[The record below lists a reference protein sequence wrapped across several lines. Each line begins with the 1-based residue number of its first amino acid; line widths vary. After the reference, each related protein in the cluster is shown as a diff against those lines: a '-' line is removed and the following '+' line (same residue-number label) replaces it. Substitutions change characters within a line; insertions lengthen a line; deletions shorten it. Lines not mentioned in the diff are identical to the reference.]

1 MSETITIALA
11 GNPNSGKTTIFN
23 ELTGLRQHVGNY
35 AGVTVEKVTGR
46 CRHGGAD
53 FEIVDLPGTY
63 SLTAYSIEELVA
75 RRFLV
80 AERPGVVVDIV
91 DASNLERNLYLATQL
106 MELGVPLVL
115 ALNMSDVARA
125 RGVEFDLPRLSALL
139 GVPIVRTVGHRGKGL
154 DEMMDAALA
163 VARSDRP
170 AAPRQVNYGSEIE
183 EEIAKVAAVIGS
195 DGPAPLGGLRPAGHT
210 ARWLAIKLLENDS
223 EVRQLAG
230 TPAAMRQVEE
240 SSHHLRTIFGDSP
253 ELVIAG
259 RRYAFIS
266 GACQEAVRSTVE
278 ARHTLS
284 DRIDTVL
291 THPIAGVPIFLGMM
305 YLVFYLTFTLGDY
318 PTAWLEGLFGWAGG
332 AVSGLWP
339 ASSDSMLR
347 SLLVDG
353 IIGGVGGVVAFL
365 PNIMLLFLGIAMLE
379 DSGYM
384 ARAAFLMDRLM
395 HRIGLHGKSFVP
407 MLIGFGCSVP
417 AILATRTLESR
428 RDRLTT
434 MLVVPL
440 MSCGA
445 RLTIYALLIPAFFP
459 PKWQAPVLWLIYLI
473 GIGLAVGLAKLLR
486 ATVLRGEA
494 PPFVI
499 ELPLYR
505 LPTLRSLGIHMWDRS
520 WMYLRKAGTVILGI
534 SILLWAM
541 TSFPRKTV
549 FDRDYAAETRLA
561 RAEMLAG
568 LDAVGRTLGLHEGGD
583 SLARALAP
591 ELVSAPPTEAAPGVR
606 AASATASAPASPP
619 AWTDAA
625 QAARIRAFLRAAE
638 GLDEIHRRWD
648 AALAEAARRPGSAEH
663 VAMEHAHRDA
673 MDRLAGAGREAFDA
687 ARMYRDGVR
696 PAYEGRLAEIR
707 DARRAEQLAH
717 TVAGRIGRAM
727 APALKPLGFDWR
739 IGTAL
744 VGALAAK
751 EVFVAQMGILLAV
764 SDREEGKTLRARLR
778 QAYTPL
784 EAFCLML
791 FCLISAPCAATI
803 ATTWKESG
811 SIKWAVLQLVG
822 LTVLAYVVTMA
833 VYQAGRLIG

>member
-1 MSETITIALA
+1 MAEVITIALA

-46 CRHGGAD
+46 CRRGGAD

-63 SLTAYSIEELVA
+63 SLTAYSIEERVA

-80 AERPGVVVDIV
+80 AERPSVVVDIV

-106 MELGVPLVL
+106 MELGAPLVL
-115 ALNMSDVARA
+115 VLNMSDVARA
-125 RGVEFDLPRLSALL
+125 RGIEFDLPQLSTLL
-139 GVPIVRTVGHRGKGL
+139 GVPIIQTVGNRGKGL

-163 VARSDRP
+163 VARCQRP
-170 AAPRQVNYGSEIE
+170 AQPRQVNYGSEIE
-183 EEIAKVAAVIGS
+183 EEIAKVAAIIGS
-195 DGPAPLGGLRPAGHT
+195 DGPAPAGYT
-210 ARWLAIKLLENDS
+210 TRWLAIKLLENDTEIRELVGS
-223 EVRQLAG
+223 AETMQ
-230 TPAAMRQVEE
+230 QVEA
-240 SSHHLRTIFGDSP
+240 SARHLRTIFGDSP

-291 THPIAGVPIFLGMM
+291 THSIAGVPIFLGMM
-305 YLVFYLTFTLGDY
+305 YMVFYLTFTLGEY
-318 PTAWLEGLFGWAGG
+318 PTGWLEQLFGWAGG
-332 AVSGLWP
+332 AISGLWP
-339 ASSDSMLR
+339 AGSDSMLR

-459 PKWQAPVLWLIYLI
+459 RKWQAPVLWLVYLI
-473 GIGLAVGLAKLLR
+473 GIALAVGLAKLLR
-486 ATVLRGEA
+486 ATILRGEA

-541 TSFPRKTV
+541 TSFPRKNA
-549 FDRDYAAETRLA
+549 FDRDYPAETRQA
-561 RAEMLAG
+561 QAEALAG
-568 LDAVGRTLGLHEGGD
+568 LDSVGLSLGLPAGSE

-591 ELVSAPPTEAAPGVR
+591 ELVPAPQSQP
-606 AASATASAPASPP
+606 ASAPVRDGA
-619 AWTDAA
+619 DAA
-625 QAARIRAFLRAAE
+625 QAVRIRAMVQALA
-638 GLDEIHRRWD
+638 GLDEIHQRWD
-648 AALAEAARRPGSAEH
+648 ATLAEAAARPGSAEA
-663 VAMEHAHRDA
+663 VALQHAHRDA
-673 MDRLAGAGREAFDA
+673 LDRLAAADPNAFDA
-687 ARMYRDGVR
+687 ARRYRDDVR
-696 PAYEGRLAEIR
+696 PAYENRLADIR
-707 DARRAEQLAH
+707 DTRRAEQLAY
-717 TVAGRIGRAM
+717 TVAGRIGHGM
-727 APALKPLGFDWR
+727 APVLRPLGFDWR

-751 EVFVAQMGILLAV
+751 EVFVAQMGILFSV
-764 SDREEGKTLRARLR
+764 SEQDEGSETLRARLS

-784 EAFCLML
+784 QAFCLML

-803 ATTWKESG
+803 VCTWKESG
-811 SIKWAVLQLVG
+811 SIKWAALQLVG
-822 LTVLAYVVTMA
+822 LTVLAYMVTMA
-833 VYQAGRLIG
+833 VYQAGRLVG

>member
-23 ELTGLRQHVGNY
+23 ALTGLRQHVGNY

-53 FEIVDLPGTY
+53 FEVVDLPGTY
-63 SLTAYSIEELVA
+63 SLTAYSIEERVA

-80 AERPGVVVDIV
+80 AERPSVVVDIV

-106 MELGVPLVL
+106 MELGAPLVL

-125 RGVEFDLPRLSALL
+125 RGVEFNLPQLSALL
-139 GVPIVRTVGHRGKGL
+139 GVPIVQTVGNRGKGL
-154 DEMMDAALA
+154 DEMMEAVLA
-163 VARSDRP
+163 VARSPRP
-170 AAPRQVNYGSEIE
+170 PQARQVNYGAEIE
-183 EEIAKVAAVIGS
+183 EEIAKVASAIES
-195 DGPAPLGGLRPAGHT
+195 DGPAPVGYT

-223 EVRQLAG
+223 EVSELVHS
-230 TPAAMRQVEE
+230 PAAARQVEA
-240 SSHHLRTIFGDSP
+240 SAHHLRTIFGDSP

-266 GACQEAVRSTVE
+266 GACQETVRSTVE

-291 THPIAGVPIFLGMM
+291 THSVAGVPIFLGMM
-305 YLVFYLTFTLGDY
+305 YMVFYLTFTLGEY
-318 PTAWLEGLFGWAGG
+318 PTGWLEQLFGWAGG
-332 AVSGLWP
+332 AISGLWP
-339 ASSDSMLR
+339 AGSDSMLR

-353 IIGGVGGVVAFL
+353 VIGGVGGVVAFL
-365 PNIMLLFLGIAMLE
+365 PNIMLLFLGIALLE

-459 PKWQAPVLWLIYLI
+459 RKLQAPVLWLVYLI
-473 GIGLAVGLAKLLR
+473 GIALAVGLAKLLR
-486 ATVLRGEA
+486 ATILRGEA

-541 TSFPRKTV
+541 TSFPRKAA
-549 FDRDYAAETRLA
+549 FDRDYPAETRQA
-561 RAEMLAG
+561 QAGMLAD
-568 LDAVGRTLGLHEGGD
+568 LDSVGQSLGLPAGSG
-583 SLARALAP
+583 SLARAIAP
-591 ELVSAPPTEAAPGVR
+591 ELVAAGQAPPAPG
-606 AASATASAPASPP
+606 APAASAPAPHR
-619 AWTDAA
+619 AGAA
-625 QAARIRAFLRAAE
+625 EAARIRAFIHAAE
-638 GLDEIHRRWD
+638 GLDDIHQRWD
-648 AALAEAARRPGSAEH
+648 DALAEAAHRSGLVESIA
-663 VAMEHAHRDA
+663 VQHAFRDA
-673 MDRLAGAGREAFDA
+673 MDCLEAADRGAFGA
-687 ARMYRDGVR
+687 ARKYRDGVR
-696 PAYEGRLAEIR
+696 PAYEKRLTEIR
-707 DARRAEQLAH
+707 DASRAEQLAY
-717 TVAGRIGRAM
+717 TVAGRLGHAM
-727 APALKPLGFDWR
+727 EPALRPLGFDWR

-751 EVFVAQMGILLAV
+751 EVFVAQMGILFAV
-764 SDREEGKTLRARLR
+764 SDQDNGAETLRGRLR

-784 EAFCLML
+784 QAFCLML

-803 ATTWKESG
+803 VCTWKESG
-811 SIKWAVLQLVG
+811 SIKWAALQAVG
-822 LTVLAYVVTMA
+822 LTVLAYAVTMA
-833 VYQAGRLIG
+833 VYQAGRLLFV

>member
-46 CRHGGAD
+46 CRRGGAD

-63 SLTAYSIEELVA
+63 SLTAYSIEERVA

-80 AERPGVVVDIV
+80 AERPSVVVDIV

-106 MELGVPLVL
+106 MELGAPLVL
-115 ALNMSDVARA
+115 ALNMSDIARA
-125 RGVEFDLPRLSALL
+125 RGVEFDLPQLSALL
-139 GVPIVRTVGHRGKGL
+139 GVPIVQTVGNRGKGL

-163 VARSDRP
+163 VARARRP
-170 AAPRQVNYGSEIE
+170 VQPRQVNYGPEIE
-183 EEIAKVAAVIGS
+183 EEIAKVAAIIDS
-195 DGPAPLGGLRPAGHT
+195 NGPVPAGYS

-223 EVRQLAG
+223 EVRELVAS
-230 TPAAMRQVEE
+230 PAANKQVEV
-240 SSHHLRTIFGDSP
+240 SARHLRTIFGDSP

-266 GACQEAVRSTVE
+266 GACQETVRWTVE

-291 THPIAGVPIFLGMM
+291 THSIAGVPIFLGMM
-305 YLVFYLTFTLGDY
+305 YMVFYLTFTLGDY
-318 PTAWLEGLFGWAGG
+318 PTGWLEDLFAWAGG
-332 AVSGLWP
+332 AISGLWP
-339 ASSDSMLR
+339 AGSDSMLR

-365 PNIMLLFLGIAMLE
+365 PNIMLLFLGVALLE

-445 RLTIYALLIPAFFP
+445 RLTIYALFIPAFFA
-459 PKWQAPVLWLIYLI
+459 KQWQAPVLWLVYLI
-473 GIGLAVGLAKLLR
+473 GIVLAVGLAKLLR
-486 ATVLRGEA
+486 ATILRGEA

-534 SILLWAM
+534 SIVLWAM
-541 TSFPRKTV
+541 TSFPSKTA
-549 FDRDYAAETRLA
+549 FDRDYPAETRRA
-561 RAEMLAG
+561 QAEMLAG
-568 LDAVGRTLGLHEGGD
+568 LDSVGQSLGLPGGGD
-583 SLARALAP
+583 ALARALAP
-591 ELVSAPPTEAAPGVR
+591 ELVAAPQTQPAAGSP
-606 AASATASAPASPP
+606 AASAPVRDGA
-619 AWTDAA
+619 DDG
-625 QAARIRAFLRAAE
+625 QAARIRAFLRAFD
-638 GLDEIHRRWD
+638 GLDEIHHRWD
-648 AALAEAARRPGSAEH
+648 AALAEASHRPGSAES
-663 VAMEHAHRDA
+663 VALQHAHRDA
-673 MDRLAGAGREAFDA
+673 LDRLVAADRKAFDA
-687 ARMYRDGVR
+687 ARKYRDDVR
-696 PAYEGRLAEIR
+696 PAYEHRLADIR

-717 TVAGRIGRAM
+717 TVAGRIGHAM
-727 APALKPLGFDWR
+727 EPALRPLGFDWR

-751 EVFVAQMGILLAV
+751 EVFVAQMGILFAV
-764 SDREEGKTLRARLR
+764 SDRDGGTETLRARLS

-784 EAFCLML
+784 QAFCLML

-803 ATTWKESG
+803 ACTWKESG
-811 SIKWAVLQLVG
+811 SIKWAALQLVG
-822 LTVLAYVVTMA
+822 LTVLAYAVTMA
-833 VYQAGRLIG
+833 VYQAGRLLG

>member
-1 MSETITIALA
+1 MITIALA

-63 SLTAYSIEELVA
+63 SLTAYSIEERVA
-75 RRFLV
+75 RRFIV
-80 AERPGVVVDIV
+80 AERPSVVVDIV

-106 MELGVPLVL
+106 MELGAGLVL

-125 RGVEFDLPRLSALL
+125 RGVEFDLPQLSALL
-139 GVPIVRTVGHRGKGL
+139 GVPIVQTVGNRGKGL
-154 DEMMDAALA
+154 EEMMDAALA
-163 VARSDRP
+163 VARSDQPMR
-170 AAPRQVNYGSEIE
+170 PRQVNYGPEIE
-183 EEIAKVAAVIGS
+183 EEIAKVAAAIGS
-195 DGPAPLGGLRPAGHT
+195 GGPVPAGYT

-223 EVRQLAG
+223 EVRELAG
-230 TPAAMRQVEE
+230 SAEAMRQVEA

-266 GACQEAVRSTVE
+266 GACQETVRSTVE

-291 THPIAGVPIFLGMM
+291 THSIAGMPIFLGMM
-305 YLVFYLTFTLGDY
+305 YLVFYLTFTLGEY
-318 PTAWLEGLFGWAGG
+318 PTRWLEDLFGWAGG
-332 AVSGLWP
+332 AISGLWP
-339 ASSDSMLR
+339 AGSDSMLR

-353 IIGGVGGVVAFL
+353 VIGGVGGVVAFL

-434 MLVVPL
+434 MLIVPL

-445 RLTIYALLIPAFFP
+445 RLTIYALLIPAFFAEQ
-459 PKWQAPVLWLIYLI
+459 WRAPVLWLIYLI
-473 GIGLAVGLAKLLR
+473 GIVLAIGLAKLLR
-486 ATVLRGEA
+486 ATILRGEA

-541 TSFPRKTV
+541 TSFPRKTA
-549 FDRDYAAETRLA
+549 FDRDYSAETRQA
-561 RAEMLAG
+561 RAEALAG
-568 LDAVGRTLGLHEGGD
+568 LDSVGQTLGLPGGGD
-583 SLARALAP
+583 SLARALMP
-591 ELVSAPPTEAAPGVR
+591 QLVAAPQSPQTRPAPGAT
-606 AASATASAPASPP
+606 AASATASAPASAP
-619 AWTDAA
+619 AAHDAVA
-625 QAARIRAFLRAAE
+625 AARIRAMARALA

-648 AALAEAARRPGSAEH
+648 VALAEAAARPGSAQA
-663 VAMEHAHRDA
+663 VAIQHACRDA
-673 MDRLAGAGREAFDA
+673 MDRLAAADREAFDA
-687 ARMYRDGVR
+687 ARLYRDDIR

-707 DARRAEQLAH
+707 DARRAEQLAY
-717 TVAGRIGRAM
+717 TVAGRIGHAM
-727 APALKPLGFDWR
+727 APVLRPLGFDWR

-751 EVFVAQMGILLAV
+751 EVFVAQMGILFAV
-764 SDREEGKTLRARLR
+764 SDQGSGGETLSARLA
-778 QAYTPL
+778 QAYTSL

-803 ATTWKESG
+803 VCTWKESG
-811 SIKWAVLQLVG
+811 SIKWAALQLVG

-833 VYQAGRLIG
+833 VYQAGRLLGY